1 MSMKVL
7 RSIWIAAEFI
17 VAALGITDQ
26 AQSQTFNANNPAA
39 SGYKL
44 VFQDNFQSFDVKKW
58 SYGWAWSGGS
68 GSNGDSYP
76 NDEGLPGNITFGK
89 NGAQLAVKKQRTP
102 SGQPYAT
109 SVMTTWGKFAQT
121 YGYWEA
127 SVQMPK
133 KANGIW
139 PAFWLVPT
147 DFSWPPEIDILEWLG
162 KEPKSLF
169 MTSHY
174 AANDLHGG
182 GTYTGQDFSAAF
194 HRVGVLWTKTSIT
207 WYIDGIQRA
216 KSTIGVPSKPM
227 YIILNND
234 TGGWDKN
241 VVDST
246 TVFPVNFS
254 VAYVAVY
261 KSPN

>member
-1 MSMKVL
+1 
-7 RSIWIAAEFI
+7 
-17 VAALGITDQ
+17 
-26 AQSQTFNANNPAA
+26 
-39 SGYKL
+39 
-44 VFQDNFQSFDVKKW
+44 
-58 SYGWAWSGGS
+58 
-68 GSNGDSYP
+68 
-76 NDEGLPGNITFGK
+76 
-89 NGAQLAVKKQRTP
+89 
-102 SGQPYAT
+102 
-109 SVMTTWGKFAQT
+109 MTTWGKFVQT

-127 SVQMPK
+127 LVQMPK

-182 GTYTGQDFSAAF
+182 GTYVGQDFSAAF

-216 KSTIGVPSKPM
+216 KSTSGVPSIPM

-241 VVDST
+241 VVDSA
-246 TVFPVNFS
+246 TVFPANFS
-254 VAYVAVY
+254 VAHVAVY